1 MTDLVITFTTLFP
14 SAAKPQ
20 HGLFVQDRMQRVVS
34 AGGFDWCVVSPVP
47 RVPFG
52 LRRGEHRVH
61 ATMPPHE
68 VVGGVEVAHPRY
80 LHVPGLS
87 LRQQAT
93 RMARGALA
101 TVQQLAAGRRAVL
114 DAHYVYPDGIAAL
127 HVANAL
133 DLPCVVTARGTD
145 LNVIGRREGVAR
157 QIRALAP
164 RARGLFAVSEELARA
179 FATISGLPPPRVQLA
194 RNGVD
199 PARFPLGDRARARQ
213 VLGLPA
219 RPPLLLGAG
228 RLVRSKGFHL
238 AVQALSRLPGVG
250 LVLAGDGEERE
261 RLRAQGGDDLHLL
274 GSLPPAGMALAYQA
288 ADVLE
293 LPSARE
299 GWPNVVTEALAAGL
313 PVVAHAVGAVPQ
325 ILADARYGAAVAPG
339 DEAAFVAAI
348 RRFLADPPPRT
359 TVRGFAQRFAWDET
373 VTLLVDRFRAI
384 LGEARR

>member
-1 MTDLVITFTTLFP
+1 VNDLVLTFTTLFP

-20 HGLFVQDRMQRVVS
+20 HGLFVQDRMQRVVQ
-34 AGGFDWCVVSPVP
+34 AGGFDWRVVAPVP

-52 LRRGEHRVH
+52 LRRGEHRLH
-61 ATMPPHE
+61 AVMPARE
-68 VVGGVEVAHPRY
+68 NVAGVEVAHPRY

-87 LRQQAT
+87 LRQQAL
-93 RMARGALA
+93 RMARGAMA
-101 TVQQLAAGRRAVL
+101 AVQQLAAGRRVLL

-127 HVANAL
+127 HVANAF

-145 LNVIGRREGVAR
+145 LNVIGRREVVAR

-164 RARGLFAVSEELARA
+164 RARALFAVSEDLVRA
-179 FATISGLPPPRVQLA
+179 FTEIAGLPPGRVQLA

-199 PARFPLGDRARARQ
+199 PDRFPLGDRARARQ
-213 VLGLPA
+213 LLGLPA

-238 AVQALSRLPGVG
+238 AVQALGRLPGVG

-261 RLRAQGGDDLHLL
+261 ALRAQGGDDVHLL
-274 GSLPPAGMALAYQA
+274 GSLPPDGMALAYQA
-288 ADVLE
+288 ADVLV

-325 ILADARYGAAVAPG
+325 ILTDPCFGAAVPPG
-339 DEAAFVAAI
+339 DEAALVAAV
-348 RRFLADPPPRT
+348 RRFLALPPPRAE
-359 TVRGFAQRFAWDET
+359 VRAFARRFAWSET

-384 LGEARR
+384 LAEARR